1 MSGPK
6 VVRVVTR
13 EERLVEC
20 LAALARLDNAIRAA
34 AAQDADGTATAAL
47 RERRETLAALLDG
60 TVLDGVAQRL
70 AAEAAFVRDT
80 VEQRRIAAAEAKAAA
95 LRQARQQRANAEIL
109 LRELAAKGGGDA
121 TIADALQRVRSGQC
135 DGSDAERIVRE
146 AAAKLVV
153 AAPEPALGDVQRE
166 IAKRLRAN
174 EALADYVI
182 WQVPADPRERRLQRI
197 EQRLAQLSVLLGD
210 ALADAFAARLRSL
223 ESAPDDARGH
233 LLADSLIAD
242 LQAAVDQAR
251 QTAALV
257 AAAEDLLAGIESA
270 AATDGAQDI
279 AAQAAALRAAIAG
292 QDAERLRD
300 AVSSAEAAWKAC
312 RAQQAAQ
319 ARRAA
324 ILTGLA
330 TLGYEVHEGMNTA
343 LAAQGR
349 VVLKNPALAGFGV
362 EIAGAADAARLQVRA
377 VAFDPARDSRRD
389 RDAET
394 LWCAD
399 FHQLEEMLA
408 QQGSGVVVEKA
419 LAIGAAPLKV
429 VEKTETSAPAPAAV
443 RQK

>member
-1 MSGPK
+1 
-6 VVRVVTR
+6 
-13 EERLVEC
+13 
-20 LAALARLDNAIRAA
+20 
-34 AAQDADGTATAAL
+34 
-47 RERRETLAALLDG
+47 
-60 TVLDGVAQRL
+60 
-70 AAEAAFVRDT
+70 
-80 VEQRRIAAAEAKAAA
+80 
-95 LRQARQQRANAEIL
+95 
-109 LRELAAKGGGDA
+109 
-121 TIADALQRVRSGQC
+121 
-135 DGSDAERIVRE
+135 
-146 AAAKLVV
+146 
-153 AAPEPALGDVQRE
+153 
-166 IAKRLRAN
+166 
-174 EALADYVI
+174 
-182 WQVPADPRERRLQRI
+182 
-197 EQRLAQLSVLLGD
+197 
-210 ALADAFAARLRSL
+210 
-223 ESAPDDARGH
+223 
-233 LLADSLIAD
+233 
-242 LQAAVDQAR
+242 
-251 QTAALV
+251 
-257 AAAEDLLAGIESA
+257 
-270 AATDGAQDI
+270 
-279 AAQAAALRAAIAG
+279 LRAAIGA

-394 LWCAD
+394 LWCSD

-408 QQGSGVVVEKA
+408 QQGSGVVVEKS

-429 VEKTETSAPAPAAV
+429 VEKTETPAPAPAAV

>member
-1 MSGPK
+1 M
-6 VVRVVTR
+6 RVVTR

-279 AAQAAALRAAIAG
+279 AAQAAALRAAIADG
-292 QDAERLRD
+292 CGTAARCRVVRRSSLESLSRATGGTGAPRGDTHRTGDLGLRSPRGHEHGAGCAGTRRAEE
-300 AVSSAEAAWKAC
+300 SGAC
-312 RAQQAAQ
+312 RI
-319 ARRAA
+319 R
-324 ILTGLA
+324 
-330 TLGYEVHEGMNTA
+330 
-343 LAAQGR
+343 
-349 VVLKNPALAGFGV
+349 
-362 EIAGAADAARLQVRA
+362 
-377 VAFDPARDSRRD
+377 RRD
-389 RDAET
+389 RR
-394 LWCAD
+394 C
-399 FHQLEEMLA
+399 
-408 QQGSGVVVEKA
+408 GRRG
-419 LAIGAAPLKV
+419 
-429 VEKTETSAPAPAAV
+429 APAGPRRRV
-443 RQK
+443 RSGARQPPRS